1 MARVETQPEW
11 PIVAYGNIV
20 GLGGLA
26 NQISKMSEPR
36 GSLPYSVAQTLTF
49 NEQRCQILLDE
60 CNKTF
65 QIMANEIIRLQ
76 TLLNTSDA
84 NTRDL
89 KKRLAV
95 AVAADHRR
103 EQQIITFL
111 GHANVMPK
119 M

>member
-1 MARVETQPEW
+1 
-11 PIVAYGNIV
+11 
-20 GLGGLA
+20 
-26 NQISKMSEPR
+26 MSEPPR